1 MDCWLQ
7 IRTRAHLIICGV
19 AGSCNLYASPQ
30 RISFMECRPCSFYVP
45 HTKDFQGNTDT
56 PIGSVLPQDKAL
68 SMQYGNSWEVFQAVG
83 NQ

>member
-1 MDCWLQ
+1 
-7 IRTRAHLIICGV
+7 
-19 AGSCNLYASPQ
+19 
-30 RISFMECRPCSFYVP
+30 MECRPCSFYVP